1 MHLLWN
7 LFHKRP
13 KHRLPPWAT
22 STAAATLRQS
32 QAAALRF

>member
-13 KHRLPPWAT
+13 KHRLPPWAL
-22 STAAATLRQS
+22 SSAAAMARQPH
-32 QAAALRF
+32 AA